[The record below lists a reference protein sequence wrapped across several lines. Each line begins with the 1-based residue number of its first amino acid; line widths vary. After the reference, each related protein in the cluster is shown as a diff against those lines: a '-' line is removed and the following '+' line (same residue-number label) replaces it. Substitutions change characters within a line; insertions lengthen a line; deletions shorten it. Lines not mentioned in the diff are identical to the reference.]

1 MTAAHLDRSFVATGG
16 AADVLAAAL
25 GAGAPRDA
33 ARRLRDLA
41 PALDLAEAR
50 AASRRDG
57 RGVVVATQGDA
68 ALAVRWFAPGVA
80 TAVHDHG
87 SWGAAVVV
95 DGRDRY
101 ERFTVVDGRAVL
113 DTTFWLEPGDAVWWL
128 DPPGDVHRQ
137 QAAEG
142 GATELVLVAAPRRPA
157 AELVAVDVPRPLAE
171 AMLAAYRGRRFAPL
185 REHYAEDVLVD
196 VNVPSWRF
204 QVTGRSVARG
214 AVRPRRAGPARPPA
228 ARVPGRADRR
238 RLPRRGG
245 GPRPPRRRDR
255 AVARHPR
262 AARTGREGGRARHLL
277 HGALGRRRD
286 RRAGRRGTDGAAV
299 NDLLER
305 VTDRVPIDGHDG
317 RSGARLERGVPRRPS
332 GHRQDRRPR
341 CGPLAAA
348 RRRPERARTA
358 LVGRRRARPPAPGHR
373 PRAGRRG
380 LDRRAGWSP

>member
-1 MTAAHLDRSFVATGG
+1 MTAAHLDRSFLATDG
-16 AADVLAAAL
+16 AADVLVAAL
-25 GAGAPRDA
+25 GAGTPRDA

-95 DGRDRY
+95 DGGDRY
-101 ERFTVVDGRAVL
+101 ERFTVADGRAVL

-157 AELVAVDVPRPLAE
+157 AELVAVDVPCPLAE

-204 QVTGRSVARG
+204 QVTGRSALEELFDRDELG
-214 AVRPRRAGPARPPA
+214 LPDLRLRAF
-228 ARVPGRADRR
+228 
-238 RLPRRGG
+238 
-245 GPRPPRRRDR
+245 R
-255 AVARHPR
+255 AVPTGDGCVVEVEVR
-262 AARTGREGGRARHLL
+262 A
-277 HGALGRRRD
+277 
-286 RRAGRRGTDGAAV
+286 RRGTETVQWRDIHVLHVRDGKVA
-299 NDLLER
+299 EH
-305 VTDRVPIDGHDG
+305 VTYCTGHWD
-317 RSGARLERGVPRRPS
+317 
-332 GHRQDRRPR
+332 
-341 CGPLAAA
+341 AAA
-348 RRRPERARTA
+348 IAGQDAEAPMVRP
-358 LVGRRRARPPAPGHR
+358 
-373 PRAGRRG
+373 
-380 LDRRAGWSP
+380 

>member
-25 GAGAPRDA
+25 GAGAPLDA

-57 RGVVVATQGDA
+57 RGVVVATRGDA

-80 TAVHDHG
+80 TVVHDHG

-95 DGRDRY
+95 DGGDRY

-113 DTTFWLEPGDAVWWL
+113 DTTFWLEPGD
-128 DPPGDVHRQ
+128 VHRQ

-142 GATELVLVAAPRRPA
+142 GATELVLVAAPRRTA

-204 QVTGRSVARG
+204 QVVGRSALEELFNRDELGLPELRLRAFRAVPTVDGCSVEVEVRARRG
-214 AVRPRRAGPARPPA
+214 AETVQWRDIHVLHVRDGKVAEHVTYCTGHWDAAAIAGQDAEAPMVRP
-228 ARVPGRADRR
+228 
-238 RLPRRGG
+238 
-245 GPRPPRRRDR
+245 
-255 AVARHPR
+255 
-262 AARTGREGGRARHLL
+262 
-277 HGALGRRRD
+277 
-286 RRAGRRGTDGAAV
+286 
-299 NDLLER
+299 
-305 VTDRVPIDGHDG
+305 
-317 RSGARLERGVPRRPS
+317 
-332 GHRQDRRPR
+332 
-341 CGPLAAA
+341 
-348 RRRPERARTA
+348 
-358 LVGRRRARPPAPGHR
+358 
-373 PRAGRRG
+373 
-380 LDRRAGWSP
+380 